1 MRNKDI
7 RDYARIKDVRLWQ
20 IAERLNICD
29 SNFSRMLRH
38 ELQEDKKEEIKVII
52 DELAKEA

>member
-7 RDYARIKDVRLWQ
+7 RDYARIKDVRFWQ

-29 SNFSRMLRH
+29 SNFSRMLRR
-38 ELQEDKKEEIKVII
+38 ELKEDKKIKIKAII
-52 DELAKEA
+52 DELAKEV